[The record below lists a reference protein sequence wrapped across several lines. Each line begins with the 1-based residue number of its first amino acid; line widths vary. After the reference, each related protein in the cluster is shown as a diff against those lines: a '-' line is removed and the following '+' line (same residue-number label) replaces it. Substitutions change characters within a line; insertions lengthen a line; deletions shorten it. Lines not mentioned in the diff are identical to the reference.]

1 VRDESVDLIYLDPP
15 LNSRQDYNVLFAEK
29 DGTRSSSQI
38 TAFEDTWE
46 WNLDAE
52 RAYQEVVERGGW
64 VSNVMQA
71 FRTFLGNSAM
81 MAYLAMMAPRLI
93 ELKRVLKVTGSIYLH
108 CDPTASHYLKML
120 MDAVFGP
127 GNFRNEII
135 WRRTGSHN
143 SAKRYGP
150 IHDVILFYTK
160 TNDRVWTYPKRPY
173 MMGHVN
179 EHFVKTEMGWR
190 TNYYGNVLTGSGT
203 RNGESGRPWRGFDPT
218 SKGRH
223 WAVPS
228 RIVEETGEDFS
239 GMGQHEKLDR
249 LFELGF
255 IKIVPGEMWP
265 IYQHDIR
272 PTDGT
277 PVSDLW
283 TFQPY
288 TGGTVFGTDEGIDE
302 DVRWLSTKDQ
312 ERLGYQTQKPEA
324 LLERIIKASS
334 NEGDIVLDPFCGCG
348 TAVVAAQRLKR
359 RWIGIDITPLATNLI
374 KTRLTDIFGPEI
386 RKSYEVIGEPTSV
399 PDARELAKTEPTHF
413 QYWALGLVDARPV
426 EERKGADRGID
437 GRLYFH
443 VDNSGKTKQIIFSVK
458 AGQNINVAYVRDLR
472 GVIEREKAAIGV
484 LIAMEEPTKP
494 MMKEAAEAGFYKD
507 ESAFDTGTYPRIQ
520 ILTVEQLLS
529 GAQVQYP
536 RLLEAT
542 FKKAPKARG
551 AAVE

>member
-1 VRDESVDLIYLDPP
+1 MADNKLFYGDNLDVLRRYLRDESVDLIYLDPP
-15 LNSRQDYNVLFAEK
+15 FNSRQDYNVLFAEK
-29 DGTRSSSQI
+29 DGNRSSSQI

-64 VSNVMQA
+64 VSNAMQA
-71 FRTFLGNSAM
+71 FRTFLGNSDM
-81 MAYLAMMAPRLI
+81 MAYLAMMAPRLL

-127 GNFRNEII
+127 EQFRNEII
-135 WRRTGSHN
+135 WRRADPKGHAFTRFPST
-143 SAKRYGP
+143 
-150 IHDVILFYTK
+150 HDVILAFGETATAVWNTQYRAYDDAYLRSHYSSIEAGTDRRYTLSDC
-160 TNDRVWTYPKRPY
+160 TNPNRNRPNLTYEWNGIVKVWRWTKDRMQRMHDEGRLVYTSSGAPRYKRY
-173 MMGHVN
+173 LD
-179 EHFVKTEMGWR
+179 EM
-190 TNYYGNVLTGSGT
+190 
-203 RNGESGRPWRGFDPT
+203 
-218 SKGRH
+218 K
-223 WAVPS
+223 
-228 RIVEETGEDFS
+228 
-239 GMGQHEKLDR
+239 
-249 LFELGF
+249 
-255 IKIVPGEMWP
+255 
-265 IYQHDIR
+265 
-272 PTDGT
+272 
-277 PVSDLW
+277 
-283 TFQPY
+283 
-288 TGGTVFGTDEGIDE
+288 GTVVTSVWDDIPFIN
-302 DVRWLSTKDQ
+302 SQ
-312 ERLGYQTQKPEA
+312 AAERLGYPTQKPEA
-324 LLERIIKASS
+324 LLDRIIKASS

-386 RKSYEVIGEPTSV
+386 RKSYEVVGEPTSV

-484 LIAMEEPTKP
+484 LITMEEPTKP
-494 MMKEAAEAGFYKD
+494 MTKEAAEAGFYKD

-551 AAVE
+551 AAVEQLKLDSAE

>member
-1 VRDESVDLIYLDPP
+1 MADNKLFYGDNLDVLRRYVRDESVDLIYLDPP
-15 LNSRQDYNVLFAEK
+15 FNSRQDYNVLFAEK

-52 RAYQEVVERGGW
+52 RAYQEVVEGGGW
-64 VSNVMQA
+64 VSNAMQA
-71 FRTFLGNSAM
+71 FRTFLGNSDM

-127 GNFRNEII
+127 QNFRNEVT
-135 WRRTGSHN
+135 WRRT
-143 SAKRYGP
+143 SAHANVGQKYAVVQDRL
-150 IHDVILFYTK
+150 LFYAK
-160 TNDRVWTYPKRPY
+160 LDKWTWNQLYIPYSPDYIESHYSQKDPITERRFTTRDLTASMQRASSGQLYDWKGFRP
-173 MMGHVN
+173 
-179 EHFVKTEMGWR
+179 
-190 TNYYGNVLTGSGT
+190 
-203 RNGESGRPWRGFDPT
+203 P
-218 SKGRH
+218 
-223 WAVPS
+223 PS
-228 RIVEETGEDFS
+228 RCWAYSKENMEQFEAKGLLTYS
-239 GMGQHEKLDR
+239 QRGMPRLKLYLDQMP
-249 LFELGF
+249 G
-255 IKIVPGEMWP
+255 VPCDDIWVDIPP
-265 IYQHDIR
+265 INSQA
-272 PTDGT
+272 
-277 PVSDLW
+277 
-283 TFQPY
+283 
-288 TGGTVFGTDEGIDE
+288 
-302 DVRWLSTKDQ
+302 Q
-312 ERLGYQTQKPEA
+312 ERLGYPTQKPEA

-334 NEGDIVLDPFCGCG
+334 NEGDLVLDPFCGCG

-374 KTRLTDIFGPEI
+374 KTRLTDIFGPEV

-458 AGQNINVAYVRDLR
+458 AGQNINVAFVRDLR

-484 LIAMEEPTKP
+484 LITMEEPTKP
-494 MMKEAAEAGFYKD
+494 MLKEAAEAGFYKD

-542 FKKAPKARG
+542 FKRAPKARG
-551 AAVE
+551 AAVEQLKLDPAE

>member
-1 VRDESVDLIYLDPP
+1 MADNKLFYGDNLDVLRRYVRDESVDLIYLDPP
-15 LNSRQDYNVLFAEK
+15 FNSRQDYNVLFAEK

-64 VSNVMQA
+64 VSNAMQA
-71 FRTFLGNSAM
+71 FRTFLGNSDM

-93 ELKRVLKVTGSIYLH
+93 ELKRKLKVTGSIYLH

-120 MDAVFGP
+120 MDSVFGP
-127 GNFRNEII
+127 EQFKNEII
-135 WRRTGSHN
+135 WLRATPRGHAFTRFASSHDVLFFYCKTASNTWNQDAAFLGYDLADLDEQTEQKYASTDSDGRRYQLTSLLNPNRNRPNLTYEFLGVTRVWRWTRARMNDAYQQGLIVQPH
-143 SAKRYGP
+143 AGAVPRYKRYLDEQKGKP
-150 IHDVILFYTK
+150 ISDV
-160 TNDRVWTYPKRPY
+160 
-173 MMGHVN
+173 
-179 EHFVKTEMGWR
+179 
-190 TNYYGNVLTGSGT
+190 
-203 RNGESGRPWRGFDPT
+203 
-218 SKGRH
+218 
-223 WAVPS
+223 WADIP
-228 RIVEETGEDFS
+228 
-239 GMGQHEKLDR
+239 
-249 LFELGF
+249 
-255 IKIVPGEMWP
+255 P
-265 IYQHDIR
+265 INSQA
-272 PTDGT
+272 
-277 PVSDLW
+277 
-283 TFQPY
+283 
-288 TGGTVFGTDEGIDE
+288 
-302 DVRWLSTKDQ
+302 Q
-312 ERLGYQTQKPEA
+312 ERLGYPTQKPEA
-324 LLERIIKASS
+324 LLERVIKASS
-334 NEGDIVLDPFCGCG
+334 NEGDLVLDPFCGCG

-374 KTRLTDIFGPEI
+374 KTRLADIFGPEV
-386 RKSYEVIGEPTSV
+386 RNSYEVVGEPTSV

-458 AGQNINVAYVRDLR
+458 AGQNINVAFVRDLR

-494 MMKEAAEAGFYKD
+494 MLKEAAEAGFYKD

-551 AAVE
+551 AAVEQLKLDPAE